1 MKYRLFFAWQSQNRK
16 AYSYIKNQ
24 LLNAQQELAEE
35 EIVIDLIF
43 SPTQEESGSPDI
55 KMSILEQ
62 IKTCDVFVGDLSFI
76 DFENKISNANVL
88 YESGIADAFLGEERV
103 IMVCD
108 ENTIIEQIA
117 FDINHKRVSKLN
129 TKKNKSELKSWIVA
143 ALEEADRQR
152 YVKTYATDQFAKELL
167 IIINYFMRLSFIKQ
181 NLPKEI
187 TYPSIENVETNLSKS
202 KIPIFFL
209 DVDFGNMIT
218 SLEEKLMR
226 LNQFSHKRIV
236 WNVINII
243 SKLREYKEFCYQARF
258 SFYQILDEEPSQ
270 YNLYDARNFYLK
282 VIDSYS
288 PSAKSILF
296 LENVEIAVGDY
307 ETFVIDKRM
316 IKKNEKLYKRSYYP
330 LDASGKKLQEIIE
343 SKLSTIN
350 SDVIPVIS
358 RIIVHIIEAIKSYL
372 DYCDLHLEYED
383 QLQSITIVD

>member
-16 AYSYIKNQ
+16 AYSFIKKQ
-24 LLNAQQELAEE
+24 LQIVQQELAEE
-35 EIVIDLIF
+35 GTVVDLIF

-55 KMSILEQ
+55 KLSILEQ
-62 IKTCDVFVGDLSFI
+62 IKMCDVFVGDLSFI
-76 DFENKISNANVL
+76 DIENKTSNSNVL

-108 ENTIIEQIA
+108 ENTIIEEIA

-129 TKKNKSELKSWIVA
+129 TKNSKSELKSWIIA

-152 YVKTYATDQFAKELL
+152 YVKTYATNQFSEELL
-167 IIINYFMRLSFIKQ
+167 IIINYFMRLSFIKN
-181 NLPKEI
+181 NLPEEI
-187 TYPSIENVETNLSKS
+187 TYPSIEDVEANLSGS
-202 KIPIFFL
+202 KIPVFFL

-236 WNVINII
+236 WNIINII
-243 SKLREYKEFCYQARF
+243 SKLREFKEFCYQARF
-258 SFYQILDEEPSQ
+258 SFFQILDEEPSE

-282 VIDSYS
+282 LVDSYS
-288 PSAKSILF
+288 PSARSILF
-296 LENVEIAVGDY
+296 LENVEMAVGDN

-316 IKKNEKLYKRSYYP
+316 IKKNDKFYKRSYYP
-330 LDASGKKLQEIIE
+330 FDQNGTKLQEIIV

-350 SDVIPVIS
+350 SDTIPVIS
-358 RIIVHIIEAIKSYL
+358 KIIVDIIGAIKSYL
-372 DYCDLHLEYED
+372 DYCDLYLEYED
-383 QLQSITIVD
+383 QLQSITIID